1 MQAGVRVL
9 PLFAVDKAADAHFG
23 RVGVEFV
30 CGNDAGAD
38 GREAVQTFAEIP
50 LLVGGLHIAGG
61 NVVQDGV
68 AEHIV
73 FCLPGGHIPGI
84 FAQNHSQL
92 AFVVQLLHKV
102 SVSFNKAA
110 VRHSA
115 GNALGKI
122 NGILMFGCKGIGRV
136 FLRFVRVGHV
146 VDAKAH
152 HILRRAGN
160 RALQLHGI
168 HGQGRDAR
176 NGKLQACPH
185 LRGQKGD
192 GIGQGFIGK
201 AQPAQR
207 PDLCAVRRKNG
218 RIFYAV
224 RQAAGDKTHFSFL
237 PQWR

>member
-1 MQAGVRVL
+1 M
-9 PLFAVDKAADAHFG
+9 
-23 RVGVEFV
+23 
-30 CGNDAGAD
+30 
-38 GREAVQTFAEIP
+38 
-50 LLVGGLHIAGG
+50 GGLHIAGG

-73 FCLPGGHIPGI
+73 LRLPGGHVPGVS
-84 FAQNHSQL
+84 AQHHSQF

-102 SVSFNKAA
+102 GVGFNEAA
-110 VRHSA
+110 VRHGA
-115 GNALGKI
+115 ADPLGKI
-122 NGILMFGCKGIGRV
+122 NGVLMLCGKGIGRV
-136 FLRFVRVGHV
+136 FLCLVRVGHI

-152 HILRRAGN
+152 HVLRRAGN
-160 RALQLHGI
+160 GALQLYGI